1 MLELP
6 KRKSRYNPQEL
17 SAAHREVIRLE
28 TLGVKVNDIS
38 EQLGISRHAV
48 RYILASPLAMQMR
61 QELQERR
68 DDKVVDVT
76 ARLAQM
82 CPKALDVL
90 DDTIQGEFDD
100 VPNTF
105 RARTALEILD
115 RCGFGKVVRTQ
126 NTNLNTSLTAEDILA
141 LRERARAAAAASG
154 VLACQT
160 G

>member
-6 KRKSRYNPQEL
+6 KRKSRYNPNEL
-17 SAAHREVIRLE
+17 SASHREVIRLE
-28 TLGVKVNDIS
+28 MLGAKINEIS
-38 EQLGISRHAV
+38 DQMGISRHAI

-76 ARLAQM
+76 AKLAEM
-82 CPKALDVL
+82 CPKALEVIE
-90 DDTIQGEFDD
+90 DTIQGEFDD
-100 VPNTF
+100 VPNSF
-105 RARTALEILD
+105 RVRTALEVLD
-115 RCGFGKVVRTQ
+115 RCGYGKIVRTQ
-126 NTNLNTSLTAEDILA
+126 NTNLNTSLTAEDIIS
-141 LRERARAAAAASG
+141 LRERARAAAAATG